1 MEFLVRGAR
10 EFDEPGVLVAF
21 EETPQEMETNV
32 ASLGFDLKDLVDR
45 KKLFLDYVHVEP
57 SEIQETG
64 DYDLEGLFIRL
75 QHAVDSVGAKRVFL
89 DTLEALFS
97 GFTNEG
103 VLRAELRRLF
113 RWLKERNLTSVITA
127 EKGEKTLTRHSLEE
141 YVSDCVILLDH
152 RVRDQISTRR
162 LRIVKYRGTSHG
174 ADEYPFLIDSS
185 GLSVLPITAL
195 EMRHNVSSERVPT
208 GILDLDEMLGG
219 QGFYRGSI
227 VLISGT
233 AGSGKTTLASS
244 FVDAACRRG
253 ETCLY
258 VGFEESADQVARNMR
273 SVGLDLKHWAE
284 KGLLFHEAWRTTEY
298 GIEMHLLRIHK
309 LVEAAQ
315 PRHVVIDP
323 ITTLVSGGAQ
333 HEVYSMLVRLM
344 DYLKGRNI
352 TSVFTNLTEAG
363 NPLEQTGIGI
373 SSLADTWILC
383 RDQELNGERNRCIY
397 VLKSRGMAHSNQL
410 REFVLSR
417 EGIRLISPYVGPGV
431 VLTGTS
437 RAAQEAKEAA
447 EALVRSQEID
457 RRQETLERK
466 RSALEAQIKMLQM
479 NFAAEELELEQTIKQ
494 QQSREKRLQAERDS
508 MYRVRMG
515 DSEPE
520 SDSALATGA
529 GESN

>member
-1 MEFLVRGAR
+1 
-10 EFDEPGVLVAF
+10 
-21 EETPQEMETNV
+21 
-32 ASLGFDLKDLVDR
+32 
-45 KKLFLDYVHVEP
+45 
-57 SEIQETG
+57 
-64 DYDLEGLFIRL
+64 
-75 QHAVDSVGAKRVFL
+75 
-89 DTLEALFS
+89 
-97 GFTNEG
+97 
-103 VLRAELRRLF
+103 
-113 RWLKERNLTSVITA
+113 
-127 EKGEKTLTRHSLEE
+127 
-141 YVSDCVILLDH
+141 
-152 RVRDQISTRR
+152 
-162 LRIVKYRGTSHG
+162 
-174 ADEYPFLIDSS
+174 
-185 GLSVLPITAL
+185 
-195 EMRHNVSSERVPT
+195 
-208 GILDLDEMLGG
+208 
-219 QGFYRGSI
+219 
-227 VLISGT
+227 
-233 AGSGKTTLASS
+233 
-244 FVDAACRRG
+244 
-253 ETCLY
+253 
-258 VGFEESADQVARNMR
+258 MR